1 MHAGLTIPTSKRKES
16 RAVRTEGEL
25 ARLFTLT
32 KQRSGKWRRGD
43 ERGAAKRA
51 GKSGALQARVWPV
64 TASQTI
70 TKL

>member
-1 MHAGLTIPTSKRKES
+1 MCALWPIPTSKRKES

-25 ARLFTLT
+25 ARSFTLT
-32 KQRSGKWRRGD
+32 KQRSGMWRRGD

-51 GKSGALQARVWPV
+51 GKPGALQARVWAV
-64 TASQTI
+64 TDSQTI